1 MNAFSTGGKNL
12 ELLKET
18 SYILPE
24 ACTESN
30 VGCGVIFKLINV
42 TVMRIL
48 RLFVNIDVMFVC
60 FCMHRQDEIWV
71 DLGTGSGQIKNFY
84 LQDCTHRC
92 LSDPLMYK
100 GQKGRMKGSL
110 L

>member
-1 MNAFSTGGKNL
+1 MNALSTGGKNRGL
-12 ELLKET
+12 FKEN

-48 RLFVNIDVMFVC
+48 RD
-60 FCMHRQDEIWV
+60 
-71 DLGTGSGQIKNFY
+71 Y
-84 LQDCTHRC
+84 L
-92 LSDPLMYK
+92 
-100 GQKGRMKGSL
+100 
-110 L
+110 